1 MTRPTDFE
9 GLLRALL
16 AGRVEF
22 VLVGGLAATVHGSAR
37 STFDIDIVYRR
48 TPENLA
54 RLVETLEPLAP
65 YPRGAP
71 PGLPFR
77 FDKATLE
84 RGLNFT
90 LDTALGGID
99 LLGEIAGGGRYEDLD
114 SRSQSITLFGFE
126 CRCVTLET
134 LIALKRA
141 AGRPKD
147 LEVLAELESLAE
159 RQRNET

>member
-1 MTRPTDFE
+1 MIGPTDFE

-48 TPENLA
+48 TPENLR
-54 RLVETLEPLAP
+54 RLVDALGPLAP

-77 FDKATLE
+77 FDQATLE

-90 LDTALGGID
+90 LETALGGID
-99 LLGEIAGGGRYEDLD
+99 LLGEITGGGRYEDLD
-114 SRSQSITLFGFE
+114 PRSQSIKLFGYE
-126 CRCVTLET
+126 CRSVTLET

-147 LEVLAELESLAE
+147 IEVLAELESLAE